1 MITEALLNFLFFVP
15 NLLLD
20 SMAGL
25 TIAIPLG
32 IYEPLLDAIVAIGSL
47 MPVAQLLPILVI
59 EFSVQS
65 FRIIWALIIRA
76 KSFIPTMGA

>member
-15 NLLLD
+15 NMLLN
-20 SMAGL
+20 SMEGL
-25 TIAIPLG
+25 TIAIPVG
-32 IYEPLLDAIVAIGSL
+32 IYTPLLDAVTAIGSL
-47 MPVAQLLPILVI
+47 MPVAQLLPILAI

-65 FRIIWALIIRA
+65 FRIVWALIIRI